1 MAVLATKD
9 HVKKE
14 DHMLRTPCCDVQR
27 NENQAD
33 IKTMQRRQ
41 LLSGEMKAKLTK
53 KFLLEMNL
61 VHGKR
66 K

>member
-1 MAVLATKD
+1 MAILATKD

-14 DHMLRTPCCDVQR
+14 DYMLRTPCCDIR
-27 NENQAD
+27 TNENQAD

-41 LLSGEMKAKLTK
+41 LLSREMKAKLTK

-61 VHGKR
+61 VHVKR